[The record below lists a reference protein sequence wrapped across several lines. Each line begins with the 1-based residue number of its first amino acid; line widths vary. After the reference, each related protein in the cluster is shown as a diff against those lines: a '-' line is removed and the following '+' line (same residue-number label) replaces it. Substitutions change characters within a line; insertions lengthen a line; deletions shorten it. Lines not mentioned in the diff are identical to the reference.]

1 MKATVAVKLQPW
13 RCCFSGGCLGPAF
26 TPDGHIDSL
35 FICQA
40 YVDVRW
46 TVHSGYS
53 ANHSMTWAVG
63 VHLQECTRYR
73 PVSIEQMVHTEP
85 SAEQST
91 TRPAGE
97 HMDEFESFDTKSFVG
112 RLLGKGDWGG
122 FMDKIKVGRGVPD
135 AMTAHRVAVLPQQS
149 ACPCSCHDS
158 GCIAS
163 LRPDQSLAQPQC
175 LQDMPCSLCLL
186 WRKLACC
193 TTGQS
198 EAGVETPGTMLLCAA
213 ATDCCKDHSASVR

>member
-1 MKATVAVKLQPW
+1 M
-13 RCCFSGGCLGPAF
+13 
-26 TPDGHIDSL
+26 
-35 FICQA
+35 
-40 YVDVRW
+40 
-46 TVHSGYS
+46 HSGYS

-122 FMDKIKVGRGVPD
+122 FMDKIKVARGVPD
-135 AMTAHRVAVLPQQS
+135 AMTAHRVAVLLQQS
-149 ACPCSCHDS
+149 ACLCSCHDS
-158 GCIAS
+158 GYVAS

-186 WRKLACC
+186 WRRLACC

-198 EAGVETPGTMLLCAA
+198 EAGVETPGTMRPVVVCCCHRLLQGSQCIS
-213 ATDCCKDHSASVR
+213 TLTLTVRPSNRPLVWRYPYHPSFCCGAGRCSRQWNEGGDDG